1 MPGPNGNEP
10 LHFLGGFVKLQ
21 KLGGYA
27 AIAAMCVGTAGT
39 LALFPVLQRRFGEL
53 SDPTKIMMAV
63 SAAPA
68 LFYVLNL
75 STIVAYFLMLV
86 MVFALH
92 ELMQAKAP
100 HLTRMMLIAGSAGTV
115 MVMTE
120 GLVYLKG
127 MEIVAPTQDVSAYRA
142 YTATAAGIGAMGS
155 IAYGCAC
162 LLMGC
167 AILKTHALSRILGWL
182 VLLMGILAII
192 GFMGMIPHLGD
203 IFHLIA
209 VPTTVWIGIAL
220 LRPKLPQPAGK
231 EMVES
236 R

>member
-1 MPGPNGNEP
+1 M
-10 LHFLGGFVKLQ
+10 KLQ
-21 KLGGYA
+21 RLGGYA
-27 AIAAMCVGTAGT
+27 AIVAMCVGTAGV
-39 LALFPVLQRRFGEL
+39 LALSPVIQRRFGEL
-53 SDPTKIMMAV
+53 SDPTKIMAAV

-68 LFYVLNL
+68 MFYVLNL
-75 STIVAYFLMLV
+75 STIVAYFLLLV
-86 MVFALH
+86 MVLALH

-100 HLTRMMLIAGSAGTV
+100 NLTRMMLIAGSAGTIL
-115 MVMTE
+115 VMTE

-127 MEIVAPTQDVSAYRA
+127 MEIVAPAQDISAYRA

-162 LLMGC
+162 LLIGC
-167 AILKTHALSRILGWL
+167 AILKTHALARVLGWL
-182 VLLMGILAII
+182 VLLMGLLAIT
-192 GFMGMIPHLGD
+192 GFIGMIPHLGD

-220 LRPKLPQPAGK
+220 LRQKQPRTA
-231 EMVES
+231 S